1 MKRRRKPCAHERI
14 AEVWR
19 LFHSAKVYA
28 GVLVEAGYIVKGR
41 CEDCRHVVFL
51 FQPTSGA

>member
-1 MKRRRKPCAHERI
+1 MRRRKPCAHERI